1 MQDNP
6 SRPADAAP
14 RMNVVVIKTDQQ
26 RSDTI
31 AALGNAHMITPHLD
45 RLVREGVTFTNAYC
59 CGATCVA
66 SRAAFYTGQFAHN
79 TGCYSFEPW
88 AHNRTWLHEIRDA
101 GYRTAAVG
109 KVHHSPG
116 GHMAFNEHLYV
127 ENFPE
132 MEGFHDDYA
141 TYLKAEGQENGCR
154 LITMDGNWMDKC
166 ASDVFPLD
174 EKYHVDQ
181 YVGRM
186 AVRWIRDYDGSQPF
200 YLHVGFQGPHDPF
213 DPPQRFLDMYADRD
227 VPLPH
232 RDTRGLKDRPPH
244 YARHME
250 SARESLRFDKGPNH
264 ASWGIDLRDKDDGQL
279 RRMRR
284 HYYALVTQIDEMLG
298 GIIVAL
304 ESRGLLEN
312 TLVVFTS
319 DHGENLGD
327 HDLMYKWLMTDQT
340 VRVPMVV
347 RIPDGLNRA
356 AAAGRRATVDD
367 GLFTQIDFG
376 PTILDALGIEQ
387 PQRLDGRSAWTRWLT
402 GDLADAP
409 DRVYCEDT
417 YLTMVRT
424 AHRKL
429 IMYAGQKFEEY
440 FDLASDA
447 WEEHNLADD
456 ARFSAEIATLKG
468 ETLEWLMVSRYLGSL
483 PQIGHANGRRAI
495 WPPNHPHDPFV
506 LHPGCIR
513 PVDAK

>member
-1 MQDNP
+1 MLRNSTQP
-6 SRPADAAP
+6 
-14 RMNVVVIKTDQQ
+14 MNVVVIKTDQQ

-31 AALGNAHMITPHLD
+31 AALGNSHMITPHLD
-45 RLVREGVTFTNAYC
+45 RLVHDGVAFTNAFC

-116 GHMAFNEHLYV
+116 EAPMAFDERLYV

-132 MEGFHDDYA
+132 MDGFHDDYA
-141 TYLKAEGQENGCR
+141 TYLKAEGQESGCR
-154 LITMDGNWMDKC
+154 LITMDGNWMQKC

-186 AVRWIRDYDGSQPF
+186 AVRWIRDYDASEPF

-213 DPPQRFLDMYADRD
+213 DPPQRFLEMYDGRD

-232 RDTRGLKDRPPH
+232 RDTRGLADRPPQ

-250 SARESLRFDKGPNH
+250 ATRESLRFDKGPNH
-264 ASWGIDLRDKDDGQL
+264 ATWGVDLRDKDDEQL

-284 HYYALVTQIDEMLG
+284 HYYALVTQIDEMVG
-298 GIIVAL
+298 TIVAAL
-304 ESRGLLEN
+304 ESRGMLEN
-312 TLVVFTS
+312 TLLVFTS

-347 RIPDGLNRA
+347 RFPDAMSRG
-356 AAAGRRATVDD
+356 AAAGRAGSLDQA
-367 GLFTQIDFG
+367 LFTQIDFG
-376 PTILDALGIEQ
+376 PTILDALGIER
-387 PQRLDGRSAWTRWLT
+387 PQRLDGRSAWARWVSGDLT
-402 GDLADAP
+402 GAP

-424 AHRKL
+424 ADRKL
-429 IMYAGQKFEEY
+429 IMYAGQEYEEY
-440 FDLASDA
+440 FDISTDE
-447 WEEHNLADD
+447 WEENNLA
-456 ARFSAEIATLKG
+456 ANPEYRAEISDFKV
-468 ETLEWLMVSRYLGSL
+468 ETLEWLQVSRYLGSL
-483 PQIGHANGRRAI
+483 PQIGRPNGRRAI
-495 WPPNHPHDPFV
+495 WPENHPHDPFV

-513 PVDAK
+513 PVS